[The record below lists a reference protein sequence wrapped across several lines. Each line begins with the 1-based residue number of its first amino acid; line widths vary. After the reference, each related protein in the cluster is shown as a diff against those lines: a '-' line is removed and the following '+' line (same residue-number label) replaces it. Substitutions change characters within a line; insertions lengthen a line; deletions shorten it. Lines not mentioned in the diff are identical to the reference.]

1 MENEGGADNFR
12 CLPSGAMYMEPC
24 KRSVEAPLALS
35 MPHFLNA
42 DPSYTNRILGL
53 KPDKEKHQFY
63 MDVMPEFGFP
73 LAIRARF
80 QLNILLNGDRD
91 IPAIRNVQK
100 DLVMPFLWAGLGFD
114 EPSQKMADKIRFGKN
129 APEKLPLLGSVVCFV
144 IGAILLLICL
154 GYFLWLRR
162 SASHNIKDSS

>member
-1 MENEGGADNFR
+1 MLNETFSVIFKHRENVEARKIYFDIFF
-12 CLPSGAMYMEPC
+12 SGAMYMEPC
-24 KRSVEAPLALS
+24 KRKNEAPLALS

-42 DPSYTNRILGL
+42 DPSYNERISGL
-53 KPDKEKHQFY
+53 NPDPEKHQFY

-100 DLVMPFLWAGLGFD
+100 NLVMPFLWAGLGFD
-114 EPSQKMADKIRFGKN
+114 EPSELMA
-129 APEKLPLLGSVVCFV
+129 EKVLILYLLFFSARVSIDRASTNMFFLLHSPF
-144 IGAILLLICL
+144 IILSN
-154 GYFLWLRR
+154 F
-162 SASHNIKDSS
+162 